1 MSNRRIQRLGEEIRE
16 EVARII
22 SADVKDPRLG
32 FVTVTRVELTA
43 DLRSARVLV
52 GILGEAKERARSLGI
67 LRRAAG
73 FVRRELG
80 RRLSVR
86 HTPEVMFHLDT
97 GLDASDRVARL
108 LHDTATSDPGDE
120 PESGE
125 GPPDGSAEP
134 EEE

>member
-1 MSNRRIQRLGEEIRE
+1 MTSRRNVRLAEEIRE

-43 DLRSARVLV
+43 DLRTARVLV

-86 HTPEVMFHLDT
+86 HTPEVLFQLDT

-108 LHDTATSDPGDE
+108 LDETAAIDSGRE
-120 PESGE
+120 PA
-125 GPPDGSAEP
+125 DGSAEP